1 MKITA
6 LNQRQ
11 IFVTKRSALEMKA
24 LQYFDES
31 QDSATLIEYVVAV
44 LVKNALVVGDYS
56 LFLYDLI
63 RELYLSADANAAM
76 RKYMP
81 YFQNY
86 FSKKEWDGIINRLFK
101 NKTNYFQNT
110 KAARDSYAQ
119 LIKPTTNRELLDD
132 EKNRKVN
139 IESVFED
146 ENGKRH
152 RWVLSD
158 VDPLK
163 DKKDFGPI
171 LEILTTLSI
180 FKDNG
185 TRKFTKLVK
194 SRRVFSEGED
204 LVVEEPKPKKTKRK
218 KAPSKKEQQ
227 KSIQMP
233 SVQSKKTSSKKISKA
248 ILPTDIDPRGLS
260 KKDYEELAR
269 AVIPKDADLKDY
281 YFEVTDP
288 DTGEVN
294 KVSFDGEKIGSDT
307 EADSMESIRKKTKQ
321 SNSAQKAAV
330 ATPEKKKRKTAA
342 LASVSKEAEKVIA
355 VEKEEI
361 PVHEPVKP
369 RGRFFGFFS
378 RNKTKSKDTIDY

>member
-1 MKITA
+1 MEVSA

-11 IFVTKRSALEMKA
+11 IFVTKRSTLELKA
-24 LQYFDES
+24 LSYFDETKN
-31 QDSATLIEYVVAV
+31 SASLIEYVVAV
-44 LVKNALVVGDYS
+44 LVKNAIVVGDYS

-63 RELYLSADANAAM
+63 RELYLSAEPNAAM
-76 RKYMP
+76 RTYMP

-101 NKTNYFQNT
+101 SKTNYFQNS

-119 LIKPTTNRELLDD
+119 LMKPTTARELLEE

-139 IESVFED
+139 IESIFED

-180 FKDNG
+180 FEDNG

-194 SRRVFSEGED
+194 SKRVFSEDED
-204 LVVEEPKPKKTKRK
+204 LVVEEPKPKKTKTK
-218 KAPSKKEQQ
+218 KAQQ
-227 KSIQMP
+227 KSAHMP
-233 SVQSKKTSSKKISKA
+233 SVQSKKTNGKQISKA
-248 ILPTDIDPRGLS
+248 SLPTDIDPRSLS
-260 KKDYEELAR
+260 KQDIEELAR
-269 AVIPKDADLKDY
+269 AVIPKDANLKDY
-281 YFEVTDP
+281 YFDVTDP
-288 DTGEVN
+288 ETGEVS
-294 KVSFDGEKIGSDT
+294 KVQLDGEKIGSNT
-307 EADSMESIRKKTKQ
+307 EADSMESIQKKTKQ
-321 SNSAQKAAV
+321 SKSAQKAAV
-330 ATPEKKKRKTAA
+330 APTEKTKSKTST
-342 LASVSKEAEKVIA
+342 LASVSKEAEKPIA
-355 VEKEEI
+355 AAEEET

-369 RGRFFGFFS
+369 IGRLIGFFS
-378 RNKTKSKDTIDY
+378 RNKTKEKNTIDY